1 MTRTLAAKTAQM
13 YYPAV
18 SVGEEFGHSEAGPLP
33 RVSNDGHQGGNCGPL
48 RCSVLSSKFTQ
59 VAGRIQL
66 LPAADLAEVA
76 IFLQASRGMYLLP
89 QISGLLC
96 LRPLDPDLKAHVIR
110 SGPHDNL
117 LFN

>member
-1 MTRTLAAKTAQM
+1 M
-13 YYPAV
+13 YYPAG
-18 SVGEEFGHSEAGPLP
+18 SVGEEFGHSVAGHLL
-33 RVSNDGHQGGNCGPL
+33 RVSNGGDQGGDYGPL
-48 RCSVLSSKFTQ
+48 WCPVLSSKFTLIS
-59 VAGRIQL
+59 GRIQL
-66 LPAADLAEVA
+66 LPTAELVEAA
-76 IFLQASRGMYLLP
+76 IFFQASRGMYLLL